1 MLMPGPRMIEASG
14 FLGAVRDLAP
24 SRGALVQLDHDF
36 ATRTG
41 RAPRTLM
48 RAVMRAE
55 ARGLVSVKVAD
66 ALTTYIAPREDRAR
80 FRGRCPRCSAFLRSS
95 NPGPYC
101 DPCEGA
107 FR

>member
-14 FLGAVRDLAP
+14 FLGAVQSLAP
-24 SRGALVQLDHDF
+24 SRGDLARLDHDF
-36 ATRTG
+36 ASTTG
-41 RAPRTLM
+41 RAPRTLV

-66 ALTTYIAPREDRAR
+66 ALGAYIAPREDRVR
-80 FRGRCPRCSAFLRSS
+80 FRGRCPRCSAFLRST